1 MLAIRVRFKK
11 EGRARYIS
19 HLDLNRVMQRALR
32 RASIPIWRTQG
43 FNPHPYLVFA
53 LPLSL
58 FYESDCE
65 CMDARLD
72 ADMPFEEV
80 RARLNAQMPDGI
92 TVTSVAPPRMKLT
105 EIAYA
110 SYLTELDFGGLPA
123 ETLQQAVDA
132 LLQREELSVEK
143 KTKRGSYP
151 IDVLPYLKNGTVE
164 VREGTVAVTAVLPA
178 GTAQNLNPSCFAQAF
193 EQYAFAPRF
202 EQVRRLE
209 IFNTDMEPFA

>member
-19 HLDLNRVMQRALR
+19 HLDLNRLMQRALR
-32 RASIPIWRTQG
+32 RARIPVWRTQG

-58 FYESDCE
+58 FYESGCE
-65 CMDARLD
+65 CMDMRLD
-72 ADMPFEEV
+72 ADMPLGEV
-80 RARLNAQMPDGI
+80 QALLNAQMPDGI
-92 TVTSVAPPRMKLT
+92 AVTSVAPPRMKLT

-110 SYLTELDFGGLPA
+110 SYLTELDFGNLPA
-123 ETLQQAVDA
+123 ETLRQAADA
-132 LLQREELSVEK
+132 LLRREDVLIEK

-151 IDVLPYLKNGTVE
+151 IDVLPYLKSGTVE
-164 VREGTVAVTAVLPA
+164 AREGAVAVTAVLPA

-193 EQYAFAPRF
+193 EQYALAPRF
-202 EQVRRLE
+202 EQARRLE
-209 IFNTDMEPFA
+209 IYNASMEPFA